1 MMTLYKTLNLIGEKW
16 HWHMIKSKDRNE
28 IGLGCNLYNSLSS
41 PILSSLVET
50 LCLAF

>member
-1 MMTLYKTLNLIGEKW
+1 MMTLYKTLNLWGKTSLA
-16 HWHMIKSKDRNE
+16 HDKKQDRNE
-28 IGLGCNLYNSLSS
+28 VGLGCNLYNSLPS